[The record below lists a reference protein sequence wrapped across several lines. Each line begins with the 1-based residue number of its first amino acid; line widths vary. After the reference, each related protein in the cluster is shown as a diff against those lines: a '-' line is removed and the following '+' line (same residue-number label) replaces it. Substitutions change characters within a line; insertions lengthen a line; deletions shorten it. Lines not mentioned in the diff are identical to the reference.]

1 MNVLNFVDELDRSN
15 LPSESIVVG
24 FDIANIF
31 PSINNNFE
39 MKVVFEILESRV
51 NTFALTETVIE
62 AIELCPTNNNSI
74 FLDKNNNIF

>member
-15 LPSESIVVG
+15 SIVVG
-24 FDIANIF
+24 FDIVNIF

-39 MKVVFEILESRV
+39 MKAVFEILESRV

>member
-24 FDIANIF
+24 FDIVNIF

-39 MKVVFEILESRV
+39 MKAVFEILESRV

>member
-1 MNVLNFVDELDRSN
+1 MNVLNFVDELDRLN

-24 FDIANIF
+24 FDIVNIF

-39 MKVVFEILESRV
+39 MKAVFEILESRV